1 MKLDKVCIIGAGAAG
16 IASANAIS
24 GADVSFDWFEAGS
37 QLGGI
42 WRYGNDNGSSVYAS
56 LITNT
61 SQVKMEWFGYRMPKP
76 TNDYLTHAQVLDY
89 LTSFAADANLQTK
102 ITLST
107 RVTSVEPFRN
117 GGFRVTL
124 ESRSGERQTR
134 EYEAVVV
141 AVGCHSRPK
150 WPNIPG
156 VFNGSMLHSADYR
169 TPEVFAGKR
178 VVVAGFGASGADVAC
193 DAADVTNQVVLSTR
207 SGGYVLPRYVGGRP
221 RDEGDR
227 PWVALLPRPV
237 RKQMWRMML
246 MRRVV
251 SAKVRASLEQ
261 HAVPFAKPAVVNDR
275 LVDLID
281 RDRVVVKPGVKR
293 FEGDRVI
300 FSDGSSMACD
310 VFVCATGYEVAYP
323 FFSPEVAERNGSFVE
338 RYLRVIPP
346 HQPGLY
352 FVGSLSVIGPFF
364 PIFERQAMW
373 VADLLSGRCVLPS
386 TMKVQRRAAKETRAA
401 AVIFPDAGRNADT
414 VEYYPY
420 VRALKR
426 EHAAGLTRG
435 HKKTGS
441 IGVPAVALKPEM
453 SD

>member
-1 MKLDKVCIIGAGAAG
+1 VCIIGAGAAG

-24 GADVSFDWFEAGS
+24 RAGVSFDWFEAGS

-42 WRYGNDNGSSVYAS
+42 WRYGNDNGFSVYAS

-61 SQVKMEWFGYRMPKP
+61 SQVKMEWFGYRMRKPK
-76 TNDYLTHAQVLDY
+76 NDYLTHGQVLDY
-89 LTSFAADANLQTK
+89 LSSFAADANLQTK
-102 ITLST
+102 ITVST
-107 RVTSVEPFRN
+107 RVTSVEPVRN
-117 GGFRVTL
+117 VGFRVSV
-124 ESRSGERQTR
+124 ESRSGERETW
-134 EYEAVVV
+134 EYGAVVV

-150 WPNIPG
+150 WPRIPG

-178 VVVAGFGASGADVAC
+178 VVVAGFGASGADIAC
-193 DAADVTNQVVLSTR
+193 DAADVTNRIVLATR
-207 SGGYVLPRYVGGRP
+207 SGGYVLPRYAGGRP

-227 PWVALLPRPV
+227 PWVALLPRPL
-237 RKQMWRMML
+237 RRQMWRMML

-251 SAKVRASLEQ
+251 SAKVRAGLEQ
-261 HAVPFAKPAVVNDR
+261 RAVPFAKPAVVNDR
-275 LVDLID
+275 LADLID
-281 RDRVVVKPGVKR
+281 GDRVLVKPGIKS
-293 FEGDRVI
+293 FEGDHVN
-300 FSDGSSMACD
+300 FSDGSRVACD

-323 FFSPEVAERNGSFVE
+323 FFSPEMTERNGSFVD
-338 RYLRVIPP
+338 RYLRVVPP

-352 FVGSLSVIGPFF
+352 FVGSLSVIGPFS

-386 TMKVQRRAAKETRAA
+386 AMKVELRAAKETRAA
-401 AVIFPDAGRNADT
+401 AAIFPDAGRRADT
-414 VEYYPY
+414 VEYDPY
-420 VRALKR
+420 VRALNR

-435 HKKTGS
+435 HKEVNRFGAA
-441 IGVPAVALKPEM
+441 AVALKPEL